1 MMISEM
7 SNSTIQKKIESFT
20 SDAFQ
25 RSLLHERFIEK
36 KPYEELGIIHIPGHD
51 VDYDIKVIRSFEKYI
66 YC

>member
-25 RSLLHERFIEK
+25 RSLLHERFIEGK
-36 KPYEELGIIHIPGHD
+36 TYEELGIIHIPGHT
-51 VDYDIKVIRSFEKYI
+51 VDNDLKVIRSFEKFMNN
-66 YC
+66 